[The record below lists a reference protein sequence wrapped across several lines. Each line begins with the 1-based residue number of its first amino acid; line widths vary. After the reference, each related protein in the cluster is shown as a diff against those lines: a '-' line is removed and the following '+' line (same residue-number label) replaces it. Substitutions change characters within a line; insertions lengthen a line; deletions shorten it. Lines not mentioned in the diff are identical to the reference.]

1 MRKSQFTESQIV
13 QILAEYNAGASME
26 ELARRNSVHANTI
39 RLWRSKYAGMSASG
53 YRQQPWFPTEGNS
66 VEGLQSRG
74 NSAPT

>member
-1 MRKSQFTESQIV
+1 
-13 QILAEYNAGASME
+13 ME
-26 ELARRNSVHANTI
+26 ELARRNGVYSNTI

-66 VEGLQSRG
+66 AEGLQSRG